1 MSLPTTNII
10 LLTFS
15 HHSLLLPVHFDSCQ
29 LTKTRVNYF
38 NSFGDFFPS
47 HMGTVIFFRMY
58 TSSRVFSFELLTWKK
73 KVRFTFTW
81 TGKNPARIFQKRNV
95 STCLEKLLA
104 NYHRLQMIF
113 FLMKN
118 ATTEL
123 AKLNSTHI
131 LLRNVYF
138 WLTYVKVYGF
148 SYHAK
153 SYCYHFSSFKVSPS
167 YIDWNKVI
175 CGRIL
180 NWLRELTFVFFR
192 KKPEERDWYKIFANF
207 QRHDVLQ

>member
-1 MSLPTTNII
+1 MIFSPHIWEQSFFLECTPVVEYF
-10 LLTFS
+10 LL
-15 HHSLLLPVHFDSCQ
+15 
-29 LTKTRVNYF
+29 
-38 NSFGDFFPS
+38 SFL
-47 HMGTVIFFRMY
+47 H
-58 TSSRVFSFELLTWKK
+58 EKK
-73 KVRFTFTW
+73 KVRFTFSW

-104 NYHRLQMIF
+104 NYHRLQRIF

-131 LLRNVYF
+131 LLRNVYY

-175 CGRIL
+175 CCRIL

>member
-1 MSLPTTNII
+1 
-10 LLTFS
+10 
-15 HHSLLLPVHFDSCQ
+15 
-29 LTKTRVNYF
+29 
-38 NSFGDFFPS
+38 
-47 HMGTVIFFRMY
+47 
-58 TSSRVFSFELLTWKK
+58 
-73 KVRFTFTW
+73 
-81 TGKNPARIFQKRNV
+81 
-95 STCLEKLLA
+95 
-104 NYHRLQMIF
+104 MIF

-180 NWLRELTFVFFR
+180 NWLRELTFVSFSQETGR
-192 KKPEERDWYKIFANF
+192 KRLIQNFCQFSASRRSPVKWVRSHRLQKVRYMASWSMFYTHNSRWLNPFLDHDHISSGLIF
-207 QRHDVLQ
+207 DLV

>member
-73 KVRFTFTW
+73 KW
-81 TGKNPARIFQKRNV
+81 DLHLHEQ
-95 STCLEKLLA
+95 
-104 NYHRLQMIF
+104 
-113 FLMKN
+113 
-118 ATTEL
+118 
-123 AKLNSTHI
+123 
-131 LLRNVYF
+131 
-138 WLTYVKVYGF
+138 
-148 SYHAK
+148 
-153 SYCYHFSSFKVSPS
+153 
-167 YIDWNKVI
+167 
-175 CGRIL
+175 GRIL
-180 NWLRELTFVFFR
+180 PEFFKREMSVLVLKNYWLTIIDFRWFFLNEKCYDRISQIKFNSHFTTKRVFLI
-192 KKPEERDWYKIFANF
+192 DVCISIWILIFHHSKSA
-207 QRHDVLQ
+207 RHISIEIKWSVAGYWTGYVS